1 MTDYDFPDLPSDE
14 ELGITDEDR
23 KAYEEEGGDGPEM
36 SDAEL
41 AALLGESPGSK
52 ASAPATAGATAGGA
66 GAAKEASGNNE
77 KTSGRAQRRA
87 AKEAKKAA
95 RAAEKAKKKAEKE
108 AAKKATGTKTGTG
121 GTTNATPPP
130 PKEDA
135 PKAPAASTAL
145 AGPRVGWRGPAT
157 LVALIVM
164 TAMSMAGR
172 YTPRPV
178 PANAPESEF
187 SSARAMATLIEI
199 ARAPHPTGSPEHARV
214 REFLVDRLEQMG
226 LEPEV
231 QTGVAQIQRN
241 GSGRAVTT
249 RNIVARIEG
258 TDPTGAFL
266 ITAHYDA
273 RDQSLGAADAGSG
286 VVAILEAL
294 RAAQTGEPFRN
305 DVIILITDAEEIGLM
320 GARTFA
326 AEHRWMPDVRVAVSL
341 EMRGSDGPSIMF
353 ETNDQNGWIVRQFAA
368 SDPYAYANSLGFEV
382 YQRMPNDTDF
392 TILKEAGVQGLNFAG
407 IDGAAAYH
415 QHYDD
420 PGHLSEST
428 LQHHGEHALA
438 SLRHFGQVDL
448 SDVNAP
454 NAVYITVPVLGMV
467 VYDVAVGHG
476 LSALLVVLFGLALLA
491 TRRSGARPGRVVVG
505 AIVGLGCAAAAGGV
519 GFALMSVIPGFHGEY
534 QGLQGSALHQE
545 GWYVLTLVAA
555 SAAIVWGV
563 SIIARRWLHL
573 SELALGAA
581 LVPALAAIGV
591 GFAIPLAAV
600 NLHWPA
606 IAATTG
612 VLIVGLIGD
621 RFKGHVTWAL
631 TLVTAGVVLVVLAP
645 IVETLW
651 LAMSIRLAV
660 GLGILSAITIQLCL
674 PVLDSL
680 RHPNDWWSPLA
691 ALVATGIFFG
701 VATQSGQPSAER
713 PAPSTLAYAYE
724 HGSGDAY
731 WVTEPTDHP
740 GDQLA
745 TEWVTERVG
754 AFESTINLAEFGYPD
769 VEVSSRDALVV
780 DADRPEIVAL
790 RDEVV
795 GRRRVVDLAIRSRVG
810 AELLQFR
817 YGDAGTTR
825 LISVAGVP
833 VDDPASLRVFEHWGV
848 PEHDYLLVEL
858 EGPADEPLDL
868 YVTEHLLR
876 PTELLGESPFERPA
890 ELAPNPNW
898 LSDRVMLRTSIG
910 QFGDPSFAVVEVD
923 PVPEGLAELLRGGS
937 TPNPEGGDTE
947 AGDAEAG
954 DAVEDQPSDTA
965 TGGDTIVAASDS
977 ATVDTIEVAPDTTGV
992 EADSLATSEDS
1003 IAVDT
1008 IGSGA
1013 R

>member
-1 MTDYDFPDLPSDE
+1 MTDFDFPDLPSDE

-23 KAYEEEGGDGPEM
+23 KAYEEEGEDRPEM
-36 SDAEL
+36 SDAEM
-41 AALLGESPGSK
+41 AALLGEAPGSK
-52 ASAPATAGATAGGA
+52 QAGAPAA
-66 GAAKEASGNNE
+66 GAAGAAASAGKSPKAGGE
-77 KTSGRAQRRA
+77 KTSTREERRA

-95 RAAEKAKKKAEKE
+95 RAAEKAARK
-108 AAKKATGTKTGTG
+108 AAKQAGADSGKGAPAAPKTS
-121 GTTNATPPP
+121 
-130 PKEDA
+130 KSDES
-135 PKAPAASTAL
+135 PKAPKVSTAL
-145 AGPRVGWRGPAT
+145 AGPRIPWRGPAT
-157 LVALIVM
+157 VIALVVM
-164 TAMSMAGR
+164 AGLSTAGR
-172 YTPRPV
+172 YAPQPV

-199 ARAPHPTGSPEHARV
+199 ARAPHPVGSPEHARV
-214 REFLVDRLEQMG
+214 RDFLVDRLEQLG

-231 QTGVAQIQRN
+231 QTGVAHIQGN
-241 GSGRAVTT
+241 GRGRAATT

-258 TDPTGAFL
+258 TEPTGAFL

-286 VVAILEAL
+286 VVAILEAV

-326 AEHRWMPDVRVAVSL
+326 AEHRWMEDVRVAVSL
-341 EMRGSDGPSIMF
+341 EMRGSDGPAIMF
-353 ETNDQNGWIVRQFAA
+353 ETNDQNGWIVRQFAE
-368 SDPYAYANSLGFEV
+368 SDPYAYANSLAFEV

-407 IDGAAAYH
+407 IDGAPAYH
-415 QHYDD
+415 QRYDD

-438 SLRHFGQVDL
+438 SMRHFGQVDL
-448 SDVNAP
+448 SEVNAP
-454 NAVYITVPVLGMV
+454 NAVYITIPLLGMV
-467 VYDVAVGHG
+467 VYDVVVGHA
-476 LSALLVVLFGLALLA
+476 LSAIVAILFGLALLVSGR
-491 TRRSGARPGRVVVG
+491 TGARPGRVVVG
-505 AIVGLGCAAAAGGV
+505 TVVALACAAAAGGV
-519 GFALMSVIPGFHGEY
+519 GFALMSVIPGFHGEFG
-534 QGLQGSALHQE
+534 GLQGSALHQE

-555 SAAIVWGV
+555 AAAIVWSV
-563 SIIARRWLHL
+563 SIVARRWLHL

-581 LVPALAAIGV
+581 LVPAVASIAV
-591 GFAIPLAAV
+591 GFTVPLAAV

-606 IAATTG
+606 LAATSA
-612 VLIVGLIGD
+612 VLLLGIVGD
-621 RFKGHVTWAL
+621 RLKGHAAWAFSL
-631 TLVTAGVVLVVLAP
+631 LAAGVVLVVLAP

-651 LAMSIRLAV
+651 LAMSIRLAI

-691 ALVATGIFFG
+691 ALAAAGIFFG
-701 VATQSGQPSAER
+701 VASQSGRPSAER

-724 HGSGDAY
+724 HGSGSAY

-740 GDQLA
+740 GDALA
-745 TEWVTERVG
+745 TEWAEERVG
-754 AFESTINLAEFGYPD
+754 AFESTINLSEFGYPN
-769 VEVSSRDALVV
+769 VEASSRDALVV
-780 DADRPEIVAL
+780 DADRPEIVTL

-795 GRRRVVDLAIRSRVG
+795 GRRRVVDLAVRSRVG

-817 YGDAGTTR
+817 YGDAGTTQ
-825 LISVAGVP
+825 LISVAGVR
-833 VDDPASLRVFEHWGV
+833 VDDPGSLTVFEHWGI
-848 PEHDYLLVEL
+848 PEHGYVLIEL

-898 LSDRVMLRTSIG
+898 LSDRVMLRTSVG
-910 QFGDPSFAVVEVD
+910 QFGDPAYAVVEVD
-923 PVPEGLAELLRGGS
+923 PVPDGLAELLRSGGA
-937 TPNPEGGDTE
+937 PAEAGRAEGSPE
-947 AGDAEAG
+947 AGDEI
-954 DAVEDQPSDTA
+954 DAAATADTIDGASDTA
-965 TGGDTIVAASDS
+965 TIDTTATTSDS
-977 ATVDTIEVAPDTTGV
+977 IGAGP
-992 EADSLATSEDS
+992 DS
-1003 IAVDT
+1003 IASTGDSVAVDT
-1008 IGSGA
+1008 IGSGS